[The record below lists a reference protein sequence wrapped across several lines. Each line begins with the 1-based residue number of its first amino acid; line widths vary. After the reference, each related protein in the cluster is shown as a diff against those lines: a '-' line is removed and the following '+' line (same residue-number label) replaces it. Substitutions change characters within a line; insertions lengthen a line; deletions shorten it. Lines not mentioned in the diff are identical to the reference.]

1 MRLAELVATSR
12 AVADTPKRTFKIERL
27 AACIASMAPDER
39 AIGASYLAGELPQGK
54 IGLGYAQVYGH
65 ADDGEVPEIAT
76 APITDEDIPGAASV
90 VNAALASP
98 AAAGEAD
105 AASTAST
112 ASTTAAAS
120 HERIEATAAT
130 AAHDVLGDGLQ
141 LLEVDRMVTEL
152 AQMKGSGVKAR
163 REAALGALMSRSTA
177 AERRFLR
184 ALFVGELRQGALDG
198 IVVEAIAAAARID
211 PALVRRAHMLSGNLG
226 QVAATALSAGT
237 SGLEA
242 ISISLFRPLLPM
254 LAQTAGDAG
263 EALEQLGEAA
273 FEHKLDGAR
282 VQLHKDGDDVR
293 VYTRGLKEV
302 TGNVPELIELVRALP
317 LARCILDGE
326 AIARDRSGRPLPF
339 QTTMRRFGRPT
350 SNDQLR
356 AELPLSLSLF
366 DALWC
371 EGESLLDAPWR
382 RRRAVLDEYAPKL
395 AVPHLVTSDPAAA
408 AGFYAAAI
416 NAGHE
421 GVMAKALGG
430 GYEAGLRGAGWLKIK
445 KVDRLDLVILAAEWG
460 SGRRRGWLSNLHLGA
475 RDPERGGFVML
486 GKTFKGMTDEILAW
500 QTKELLAR
508 ELARE
513 GHIVHVRPE
522 LVAEIAFNDVQRS
535 PQYPGGLA
543 LRFARVVR
551 YREDKPADQ
560 ADTIEAVRAVARR
573 DGVIDR
579 EESGEQMGDG

>member
-27 AACIASMAPDER
+27 AACIAAMSDEER

-54 IGLGYAQVYGH
+54 IGLGYASVYSS

-76 APITDEDIPGAASV
+76 APITDDDIPGAASV
-90 VNAALASP
+90 VNAAG
-98 AAAGEAD
+98 AGAEAD
-105 AASTAST
+105 AATNHEVIH
-112 ASTTAAAS
+112 AA
-120 HERIEATAAT
+120 AAT
-130 AAHDVLGDGLQ
+130 AEREVLGDRLQ
-141 LLEVDRMVTEL
+141 LLEVDRLVTEL
-152 AQMKGSGVKAR
+152 AQMKGSGVKSR
-163 REAALGALMSRSTA
+163 REAALAALMSRATA

-198 IVVEAIAAAARID
+198 LVVEAIAAAARID
-211 PALVRRAHMLSGNLG
+211 AALVRRAHMLSGDLG
-226 QVAATALSAGT
+226 LVAATAMSAGT
-237 SGLEA
+237 QGLEA
-242 ISISLFRPLLPM
+242 ISISVFRPLLPM
-254 LAQTAGDAG
+254 LAQTASDAG
-263 EALEQLGEAA
+263 EALGLLGEAA
-273 FEHKLDGAR
+273 FEHKIDGAR
-282 VQLHKDGDDVR
+282 VQIHRDGDDIR

-302 TGNVPELIELVRALP
+302 TGNVPELIEMVRALP
-317 LARCILDGE
+317 LSKVILDGE
-326 AIARDRSGRPLPF
+326 AIARDRRGRPLPF
-339 QTTMRRFGRPT
+339 QTTMRRFGRAA
-350 SNDQLR
+350 SDEMLR

-366 DALWC
+366 DVLWC

-382 RRRAVLDEYAPKL
+382 RRRAVLDEHAPKL
-395 AVPHLVTSDPAAA
+395 AVPHLVTSDAAEA

-430 GYEAGLRGAGWLKIK
+430 GYEAGLRGAGWMKIK

-460 SGRRRGWLSNLHLGA
+460 SGRRRGWLSNLHMGA

-508 ELARE
+508 EIGRE

-551 YREDKPADQ
+551 YREDKPASE
-560 ADTIEAVRAVARR
+560 ADTIDAVRAVARR

-579 EESGEQMGDG
+579 EEGEDSSNGS